1 MARKPLIF
9 IVDDSA
15 SASEA
20 IEEFLKANGFAV
32 RAFAGASELLKRR
45 ELSHVGCLVLD
56 VQMPDMGGLEL
67 SARLVASGVRIP
79 TIFITAFPQDA
90 DRRHALASGA
100 ADYLAKPFRPR
111 DLLRAIRLALETR
124 NRQ

>member
-15 SASEA
+15 GACKA
-20 IEEFLKANGFAV
+20 IEELLKANGFTV
-32 RAFAGASELLKRR
+32 KAFTGASELLKSR
-45 ELSHVGCLVLD
+45 ELPHPDCLVLD
-56 VQMPDMGGLEL
+56 VQMPAMGGLEL
-67 SARLVASGVRIP
+67 SSRLVASGIRIP

-90 DRRHALASGA
+90 ARRHALASGA
-100 ADYLAKPFRPR
+100 ADYLAKPFRAR
-111 DLLRAIRLALETR
+111 DLLRAVRLALKTR